1 MAILQRSHIG
11 HLFLMQNVLLNSPHP
26 SDTKTQC
33 LFFRCLYENT
43 SIKQRRIA
51 VHIIQESAES
61 QKYWIRLLT
70 VLQAVCMNEKIGSE
84 MWERMK
90 LRLNVF
96 VLKHTSFCSS
106 SLMPPRKMTRV
117 ISRPAIVFT
126 GTKLLI
132 VFGFFLLRNDVYSIF
147 YVLP

>member
-70 VLQAVCMNEKIGSE
+70 VLQAVCMNEKIRSE

-96 VLKHTSFCSS
+96 V
-106 SLMPPRKMTRV
+106 
-117 ISRPAIVFT
+117 
-126 GTKLLI
+126 
-132 VFGFFLLRNDVYSIF
+132 
-147 YVLP
+147 